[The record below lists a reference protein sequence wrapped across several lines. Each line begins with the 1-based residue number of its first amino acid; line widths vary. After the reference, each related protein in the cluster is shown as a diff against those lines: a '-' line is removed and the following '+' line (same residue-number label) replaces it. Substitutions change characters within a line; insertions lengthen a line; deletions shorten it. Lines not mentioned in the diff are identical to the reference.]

1 MKPGKRRQAKSS
13 QAKPSQL
20 LDLAAADALACT
32 GPRNTQIEI
41 N

>member
-1 MKPGKRRQAKSS
+1 MKPGKRRQAR
-13 QAKPSQL
+13 PSQL

-32 GPRNTQIEI
+32 GPRNTQSKT

>member
-1 MKPGKRRQAKSS
+1 MKPGKRRQAKPT
-13 QAKPSQL
+13 QVKPRQL

-32 GPRNTQIEI
+32 GPRKTQIEI